1 MQPLQI
7 QGYSGQGI
15 KRKTPT
21 GDGNKNSSCRVFFG
35 LRIKTKSPTGD
46 ENTYSIAILLVIFLN
61 K

>member
-21 GDGNKNSSCRVFFG
+21 GD
-35 LRIKTKSPTGD
+35 
-46 ENTYSIAILLVIFLN
+46 ENGKHYQQNVLHAGE
-61 K
+61 